1 MTELFAPVCSIAT
14 TRRRRFLWAAWWSEP
29 PSARPFRK
37 PDAYAGGAR
46 TAEDALREAERV
58 AGRPLRQIEPYWAR
72 AWGRILVGLPPFFGP
87 ERKEPDGEEVP
98 GAPLTSARDVPRSPF
113 TELGLETTAT
123 ADEVKRAYRKR
134 ALETHPDR
142 GGSDEA
148 FRAVQRAFVAATA
161 RATGQK
167 RRRRRA

>member
-1 MTELFAPVCSIAT
+1 VTELFAPVCSIAT
-14 TRRRRFLWAAWWSEP
+14 TRRRRFLWAAWWSGP
-29 PSARPFRK
+29 PVGKPFRK

-46 TAEDALREAERV
+46 TAEEAHRDAERV
-58 AGRPLRQIEPYWAR
+58 AGRPLVLVEPRWAR

-87 ERKEPDGEEVP
+87 DRTETVGSDP
-98 GAPLTSARDVPRSPF
+98 APATRDVPRSPF
-113 TELGLETTAT
+113 AELGLETTAT
-123 ADEVKRAYRKR
+123 ADEVKRAYRRR

-148 FRAVQRAFVAATA
+148 FRAVQRAFVAATT
-161 RATGQK
+161 RATGAK